1 MWRYKSTDEIYV
13 EPFYSSDDELYH
25 YGILGMKWGV
35 RRSLYKFRSAKSLK
49 KSASKIEND
58 IAELKKKA
66 MKKQKRYTRFFKKG
80 SKQLYRGRIHLAG
93 RYFRKSAKAA
103 DHQRKREKTIYHNK
117 QLLKLYNQRIQELN
131 KQTVNKGRAAV
142 NK

>member
-1 MWRYKSTDEIYV
+1 MWRYKSTDEMYV

-80 SKQLYRGRIHLAG
+80 SKQLYRGRIRLAG
-93 RYFRKSAKAA
+93 
-103 DHQRKREKTIYHNK
+103 RKREKTIYHNK